1 MNLRAWNVA
10 VLVAVAGLWLASD
23 TQKEKAVLSH
33 AKSEAVRTLEAEAAA
48 RPNDASVVRQLAQA
62 YLDARAS
69 GHAVAVIEASPGP
82 VKADPRV
89 EHVYARALV
98 DQGRN
103 QDALAAEL
111 RVLDRCVGST
121 RTPTMAPGCD
131 SWLIASATRRADI
144 LQALVNL
151 GVEDS
156 MAEPEASSV
165 AYHTATRHARVVV
178 Q

>member
-1 MNLRAWNVA
+1 MNLRTWNVA
-10 VLVAVAGLWLASD
+10 VIVAVAGLWFASG
-23 TQKEKAVLSH
+23 TQKEKSVLSS
-33 AKSEAVRTLEAEAAA
+33 AKSDAVRALEAQVSAHPDDTALL
-48 RPNDASVVRQLAQA
+48 RQLAQA
-62 YLDARAS
+62 YLDAHAS
-69 GHAVAVIEASPGP
+69 GHAVSAIEGAPAATR
-82 VKADPRV
+82 ADARV
-89 EHVYARALV
+89 QHVYARALV

-103 QDALAAEL
+103 QDALAAEQ

-121 RTPTMAPGCD
+121 RSPAMGTGCD

-156 MAEPEASSV
+156 IAEPEASSV
-165 AYHTATRHARVVV
+165 AYHSVTRQARVVV